1 MKEIFLKT
9 TNLTHREN
17 NLLVHHRNTT
27 KYGDKS
33 LRVLGPR
40 IWNALPEPV
49 KSETDLKSI
58 QRIIQQW
65 CGLNCQ
71 CSLCKF

>member
-1 MKEIFLKT
+1 MKDIFLKKT
-9 TNLTHREN
+9 CLTHREN
-17 NLLVHHRNTT
+17 DLLVHHRNTT

-40 IWNALPEPV
+40 IWNALPEAV

-58 QRIIQQW
+58 QRIICQW
-65 CGLNCQ
+65 CGPNCK